1 MGDEPVTF
9 STLLRFHRE
18 VLVPDVERIVGATE
32 QRLRDEMQAG
42 FDALAQRLE
51 RLETEYQML
60 VAGLRR
66 VEDRL
71 DSIEKRMALR
81 TELQELRTKVTSLE
95 AKIAELESE
104 L

>member
-32 QRLRDEMQAG
+32 QRLRDEMQTG